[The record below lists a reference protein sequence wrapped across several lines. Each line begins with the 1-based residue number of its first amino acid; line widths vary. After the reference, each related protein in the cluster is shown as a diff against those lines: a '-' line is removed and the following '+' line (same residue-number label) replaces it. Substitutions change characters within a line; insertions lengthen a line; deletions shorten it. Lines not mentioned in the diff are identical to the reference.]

1 MIDELETIEQAK
13 KTVYGAWAGNPTG
26 MKYREGDCAY
36 DVWGG
41 IGNIAGRQCNR
52 KRGHG
57 PGGLF
62 CKQHA
67 AKIAKRKAGS

>member
-1 MIDELETIEQAK
+1 MRR
-13 KTVYGAWAGNPTG
+13 YGQWAGNPKGVAEQTDRCVFELFDRGWG
-26 MKYREGDCAY
+26 MGHF
-36 DVWGG
+36 
-41 IGNIAGRQCNR
+41 RQCSR

-67 AKIAKRKAGS
+67 RMAADGKHLFVPEEKKEGE